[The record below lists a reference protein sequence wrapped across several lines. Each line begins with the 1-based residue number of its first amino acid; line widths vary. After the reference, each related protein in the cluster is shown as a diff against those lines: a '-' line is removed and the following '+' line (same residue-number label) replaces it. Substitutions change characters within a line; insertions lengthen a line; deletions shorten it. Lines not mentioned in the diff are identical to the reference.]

1 MRRTLCGLA
10 IVATAG
16 TGASPTRAVGSPFPP
31 FAVVELFT
39 SEGCSSC
46 PPAEQIFSDLLAGA
60 EARRQPVYG
69 LAFHVDYFDDQG
81 WKDPFSSA
89 ASTDR
94 QNAYQPFTRTGE
106 VYTPQMIVNGTEE
119 LVGAERSRAGRD
131 VDAAL
136 ASPARA
142 GVELHVVPATPSRE
156 RGSAPAG
163 AVTVSYSVT
172 GAPGRAVLDLALVES
187 GVTSRVSAGENA
199 GRTLRHDN
207 IVRAFVTVSL
217 GRRPTGAATL
227 VMPAGVVAGQASII
241 AFVQDPSSM
250 AILGAARTGVPDTV
264 RPATE

>member
-1 MRRTLCGLA
+1 VRRLLCALA
-10 IVATAG
+10 IAAMAG
-16 TGASPTRAVGSPFPP
+16 AGASSARAVGSPFPP

-46 PPAEQIFSDLLAGA
+46 PRAERIFSDLLAGA

-89 ASTDR
+89 ASTER
-94 QNAYQPFTRTGE
+94 QDAYQPFTRTGE

-119 LVGAERSRAGRD
+119 LVGAERSRAGRE

-136 ASPARA
+136 ANPARA
-142 GVELHVVPATPSRE
+142 GVELHVVP
-156 RGSAPAG
+156 SAPPRDRGPGGAA

-172 GAPGRAVLDLALVES
+172 GAPGRAILDLALVES

-207 IVRAFVTVSL
+207 VVRAFVTVSL

-227 VMPAGVVAGQASII
+227 VIPAGVVAGQASII
-241 AFVQDPSSM
+241 GFVQDPSSM
-250 AILGAARTGVPDTV
+250 AILGAARTGLPEIV
-264 RPATE
+264 RPLTE